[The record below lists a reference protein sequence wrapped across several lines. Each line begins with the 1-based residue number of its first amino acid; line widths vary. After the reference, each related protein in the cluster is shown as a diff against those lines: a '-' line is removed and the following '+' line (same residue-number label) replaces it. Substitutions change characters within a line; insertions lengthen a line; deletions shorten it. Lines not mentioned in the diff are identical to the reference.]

1 MFIISI
7 GFISNIQHDILQ
19 YFIQNQQTNR
29 QGNSIHDVLGMP
41 FSGRRLSRMNPSL
54 CHGSKVL
61 LRIPHDALDT
71 HDTVSPCHYIC
82 KICKM
87 FPTVSVLRPDQ
98 LDDVTPI
105 VTPSFIH
112 PVPYLPCLRE
122 NVGGKAPVVWLH
134 SLSGWFTT
142 RNSEDKKLLAPQMSD
157 HYLKQKR
164 QLTK

>member
-1 MFIISI
+1 
-7 GFISNIQHDILQ
+7 
-19 YFIQNQQTNR
+19 
-29 QGNSIHDVLGMP
+29 
-41 FSGRRLSRMNPSL
+41 
-54 CHGSKVL
+54 
-61 LRIPHDALDT
+61 
-71 HDTVSPCHYIC
+71 
-82 KICKM
+82 M

-122 NVGGKAPVVWLH
+122 NGWGKGRPGGLTSFIVG
-134 SLSGWFTT
+134 GWFTT

-157 HYLKQKR
+157 HYLKQKG